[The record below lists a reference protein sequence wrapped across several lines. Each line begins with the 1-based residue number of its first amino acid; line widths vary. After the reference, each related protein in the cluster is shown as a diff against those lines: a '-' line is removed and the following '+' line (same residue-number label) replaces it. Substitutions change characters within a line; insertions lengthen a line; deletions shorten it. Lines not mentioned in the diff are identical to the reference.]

1 MENREHGNILGVTLF
16 ALLAVHRL
24 INTGQRVSI
33 AAVSRMSGVS
43 RSTLYRYPGL
53 IGFIRWLESQFPEK
67 I

>member
-16 ALLAVHRL
+16 ALLAVQRL

-43 RSTLYRYPGL
+43 RSTHCTGIPG
-53 IGFIRWLESQFPEK
+53 
-67 I
+67 